1 MHGAPPWDDTIIAQL
16 QANSPNH
23 ASTQQY
29 AGGTTYIHVTQT
41 IARHELDTNVA
52 PCAQNVA
59 PLATTKVQDASED
72 PLGGALGR
80 PQGGER
86 KREPESTSEGL
97 LGETVDTPLGP
108 WACAEASS
116 ERSWAPIWT
125 PLGNPFTSHKRSRA
139 PGPPNHENPEV
150 VMECWSF
157 FKSETRLSLDV
168 FCVLLGTSVSI

>member
-1 MHGAPPWDDTIIAQL
+1 MHGTPPWDDTIIAQL

-86 KREPESTSEGL
+86 ARKRVRRPPWRDCGHPFGSLGVCKGL
-97 LGETVDTPLGP
+97 LGT
-108 WACAEASS
+108 
-116 ERSWAPIWT
+116 
-125 PLGNPFTSHKRSRA
+125 
-139 PGPPNHENPEV
+139 
-150 VMECWSF
+150 
-157 FKSETRLSLDV
+157 
-168 FCVLLGTSVSI
+168 LLGTRMDPFG